1 MPYPISDH
9 SDGKHFFN
17 PEPTGRGVGK
27 RRRGFFSFL
36 WSRWRNNAT
45 WATWPKRVE
54 NSSYPPPGPPPT
66 VTFIG
71 HSSFLLRL
79 PGLTLLTDPV
89 FSQRCSPS
97 QWAGPKRVRDPGLRL
112 DELPQIDLILLSHN
126 HYDHMDVRALRRIR
140 RRFPDA
146 AIVTTLGNA
155 AFLAGKGLSGVVELD
170 WWQSYTSGDTTITA
184 TPARH
189 FAARTLWDR
198 NETLWAGFWL
208 QHQGV
213 KLYFAGDTGYTKFFA
228 EIRARLGA
236 PDLALLPIGAYE
248 PRWFMN
254 PVHMNPEDAV
264 MAFKDLQTRRAVG
277 MHYGTFQ
284 LTAEE
289 IDAPQRDLAA
299 ALHAAGIDR
308 NRFHALD
315 IGETLDLGEG
325 LRQAEER
332 LLFVNKK

>member
-9 SDGKHFFN
+9 YDGAHFFN
-17 PEPTGRGVGK
+17 PEPTHRSGGGK
-27 RRRGFFSFL
+27 RRGFLSL
-36 WSRWRNNAT
+36 LRARWRNDAG
-45 WATWPKRVE
+45 WATWPKRVG
-54 NSSYPPPGPPPT
+54 NASYPPPGPPPT

-71 HSSFLLRL
+71 HSSFLLRM

-89 FSQRCSPS
+89 FSRRCSPS
-97 QWAGPKRVRDPGLRL
+97 QWVGPKRVRDPGLRL
-112 DELPQIDLILLSHN
+112 DELPNIDLILLSHN
-126 HYDHMDVRALRRIR
+126 HYDHMDLRALRRLR
-140 RRFPDA
+140 QRFPDA

-155 AFLAGKGLSGVVELD
+155 AFLARKGLHGAVELD
-170 WWQSYTSGDTTITA
+170 WWQNVALGSTIITA

-198 NETLWAGFWL
+198 NETLWAGFMI
-208 QHQGV
+208 QVGGTRV
-213 KLYFAGDTGYTKFFA
+213 YFAGDTGYTKFFA
-228 EIRARLGA
+228 EINARLGA

-248 PRWFMN
+248 PRWFMG
-254 PVHMNPEDAV
+254 PVHMNPADAV
-264 MAFKDLQTRRAVG
+264 LAFQDLQARRAVG

-289 IDAPQRDLAA
+289 IDAPQRDLAV

-308 NRFHALD
+308 ESFVALD
-315 IGETLDLGEG
+315 AGESLDLAEVGK
-325 LRQAEER
+325 EER